1 MRASEGGPG
10 QFGNPPGGGRHWL
23 EFRIV
28 FEGAGLFHGEVTN
41 AGLRCPET
49 VKWICCQ
56 LGAREHYAI
65 PRALF
70 RLGSLERLLID
81 AWVPPSSFLAR
92 VCRGGSKLGE
102 RFHSELRDVRV
113 NAFNSSL
120 ILFEMLARARG
131 LREWA
136 KIVARNSWFQR
147 KVVSPLTSLAAGAPA
162 KAADFRLQTS
172 DSPGLLSYSY
182 TALAPFRYAKA
193 HGWKTLL
200 VQIDPGPEEEAIVA
214 EETARVPDL
223 AAGWQPAPP
232 EYWASWREECKLAD
246 RVVVNSEWSREGLIR
261 GGIPGEKL
269 SVIPLAYEAPK
280 ITGQESDLAGERSY
294 PKRFTAARPMRVL
307 FLGQINLRKGIARL
321 LAAARILRDE
331 PVEFWMVGPMQ
342 IANAS
347 AIGDAGRVKWFGPAT
362 REQAGQYYRNADAF
376 ILPTLSDGFAIT
388 QLEAQAHDLPLIV
401 SSRCGD
407 VVQHNINGLLL
418 NDPSVDAI
426 ESAIRFC
433 LQNPGELAQ
442 FSRCS
447 RVHENYNVTRL
458 GERLCA
464 VTPITESASS

>member
-1 MRASEGGPG
+1 M
-10 QFGNPPGGGRHWL
+10 
-23 EFRIV
+23 
-28 FEGAGLFHGEVTN
+28 
-41 AGLRCPET
+41 
-49 VKWICCQ
+49 KWICCQ
-56 LGAREHYAI
+56 LGARENYAI

-70 RLGSLERLLID
+70 RMDMLGCLLTD
-81 AWVPPSSFLAR
+81 VWVLPCSFLAKACGR
-92 VCRGGSKLGE
+92 RSKLAE
-102 RFHSELRDVRV
+102 RFHNQLRGARV
-113 NAFNSSL
+113 KAFNSSL
-120 ILFEMLARARG
+120 ILFETLAGARG
-131 LREWA
+131 LRGWP
-136 KIVARNSWFQR
+136 KIIARNRWFQR
-147 KVVSPLTSLAAGAPA
+147 KVVSALTSLAAGTSA

-172 DSPGLLSYSY
+172 DSPVLLSYSY
-182 TALAPFRYAKA
+182 TALKPFRYAKA
-193 HGWKTLL
+193 HGWTTLL

-214 EETARVPDL
+214 EQAARVPEL
-223 AAGWQPAPP
+223 AAGWQPAPA

-246 RVVVNSEWSREGLIR
+246 RIVANSEWSREGLIR
-261 GGIPGEKL
+261 GGVPSEKL
-269 SVIPLAYEAPK
+269 AVVPLAYEPREMK
-280 ITGQESDLAGERSY
+280 DQEPEIRRARSY
-294 PKRFTAARPMRVL
+294 PARFTLERPMRVL

-331 PVEFWMVGPMQ
+331 PVEFWLVGPMQ

-347 AIGDAGRVKWFGPAT
+347 AMVDAGRVKWFGPVT
-362 REQAGQYYRNADAF
+362 REQAAQYYRNADVF

-464 VTPITESASS
+464 ITPITESASS